1 MLLGHLRGMD
11 LIPTAL
17 WAAAMEGQL
26 QLAPLVRGWRD
37 LPYPSRW
44 DGWLGRFKPWARLA
58 LGSRTEVE
66 ALDSVRLMTCTT
78 ACAGGLDARRHPSAA
93 STRLKQCPKTRS
105 RTATFGMIC
114 NWRRPT
120 KPAEKPVCCDL
131 PGSYNRRI
139 RDRQRQIPS
148 SGVRPVSRA
157 MSPTLQTLLPAPPLR
172 FPCPGILHASPGSC
186 WDKRTETLSTPCD
199 GGWR

>member
-1 MLLGHLRGMD
+1 MLGRPRGMD

-17 WAAAMEGQL
+17 WAAAMEGTVGT
-26 QLAPLVRGWRD
+26 PG
-37 LPYPSRW
+37 
-44 DGWLGRFKPWARLA
+44 ARLA
-58 LGSRTEVE
+58 GSTIPISVGRLVRSIQALGTAGPGME
-66 ALDSVRLMTCTT
+66 ALDSVRLMACTT

-105 RTATFGMIC
+105 RTATLGMIC

-199 GGWR
+199 RGWQ